1 MEKTEQNDLLVNL
14 DKVHT
19 TELGVGRIRKNLN
32 LDVEDVVKWCKGKI
46 IKSDSITRKGKNWY
60 VDVDGCILTINAHSF
75 TIITAH
81 KISQ

>member
-1 MEKTEQNDLLVNL
+1 MEKTEQNDLLANL

-32 LDVEDVVKWCKGKI
+32 LDVEDVVKWCKNKI

-60 VDVDGCILTINAHSF
+60 VDVEGCIMTINANSF

-81 KISQ
+81 KK